1 MTRAWSGSNL
11 KHRERGQST
20 VELAFA
26 TLILAVLVVGM
37 VGVTESMQAQIGLT
51 AVAEEAA
58 HAAALAPSAGS
69 SQQRGR
75 DRGIAVGKGYA
86 LRNGSLNVDIQ
97 YGAFEA
103 GQQIRAVATYQLTTR
118 DIPLLVAAT
127 VNVRREHVK
136 LSRVFVLCLPRTTE
150 GRRTMS
156 TPLFAVLMIMLLGLS
171 GLAMDGGELFSLAET
186 RSRSPTRQHV
196 LAPRSSTRSS
206 CKPTLTTPR
215 KSIP

>member
-1 MTRAWSGSNL
+1 MKQARPCLSL

-37 VGVTESMQAQIGLT
+37 VGVTEVLQAQIGLT

-58 HAAALAPSAGS
+58 HAAALAPSAGL

-75 DRGIAVGKGYA
+75 DRGIAVGNGYA

-103 GQQIRAVATYQLTTR
+103 GQQIQAVATYQLTTR
-118 DIPLLVAAT
+118 DIPLLMAAT
-127 VNVRREHVK
+127 VNVRREHIEVIP
-136 LSRVFVLCLPRTTE
+136 RFRALP
-150 GRRTMS
+150 
-156 TPLFAVLMIMLLGLS
+156 A
-171 GLAMDGGELFSLAET
+171 ADD
-186 RSRSPTRQHV
+186 
-196 LAPRSSTRSS
+196 
-206 CKPTLTTPR
+206 
-215 KSIP
+215 

>member
-37 VGVTESMQAQIGLT
+37 VGVTEAMQAQIGLT

-75 DRGIAVGKGYA
+75 DRGIAVGNGYA

-97 YGAFEA
+97 YGVFEA

-118 DIPLLVAAT
+118 DIPLLMAAT
-127 VNVRREHVK
+127 VNVRREHVEVIP
-136 LSRVFVLCLPRTTE
+136 RFRALP
-150 GRRTMS
+150 
-156 TPLFAVLMIMLLGLS
+156 A
-171 GLAMDGGELFSLAET
+171 ADN
-186 RSRSPTRQHV
+186 
-196 LAPRSSTRSS
+196 
-206 CKPTLTTPR
+206 
-215 KSIP
+215 

>member
-1 MTRAWSGSNL
+1 MTSVRSRLKLEHRAG
-11 KHRERGQST
+11 GQST

-37 VGVTESMQAQIGLT
+37 VGVTEVLQAQVGLT

-75 DRGIAVGKGYA
+75 ERGMAVGNGYA

-103 GQQIRAVATYQLTTR
+103 GQQIRAVATYRLTTR
-118 DIPLLVAAT
+118 DIPLLMAAT
-127 VNVRREHVK
+127 VQVRREHLEVIP
-136 LSRVFVLCLPRTTE
+136 RFRALPV
-150 GRRTMS
+150 
-156 TPLFAVLMIMLLGLS
+156 A
-171 GLAMDGGELFSLAET
+171 DD
-186 RSRSPTRQHV
+186 
-196 LAPRSSTRSS
+196 
-206 CKPTLTTPR
+206 
-215 KSIP
+215 